1 MTEDLPRRE
10 THYFTDFSDS
20 ARWDHF
26 AGRDSDIFV
35 CAPPKTGTTWT
46 QTLCCLLL
54 FGWREFDIR
63 PSDVSPWYDAT
74 FEPVEEIN
82 ALIEAQDHRRLIKT
96 HTPLDG
102 IPYNPLAT
110 YVTVYRDPRDVYFSA
125 LNHKDNV
132 KLNDFSSNPE
142 DDISAPF
149 REWVQAPAGN
159 GGPAS
164 GSLERFIVHFK
175 SFKRFG
181 HLSNLHFFHYS
192 DMKRDLPAAVT
203 GLARVLGIEI
213 TQDDIAQMSHIAD
226 IQNMRKNADQFAPDA
241 KIGVWKSN
249 EQFFNKGT
257 GGQWR
262 DELRAEDLALY
273 DERMSELLSAEDIA
287 WLHHGAIQHT

>member
-10 THYFTDFSDS
+10 INYFTNFSNS
-20 ARWDHF
+20 ARWDLF
-26 AGRDSDIFV
+26 AGRDTDIFV

-63 PSDVSPWYDAT
+63 PSDISPWYDAT
-74 FEPVEEIN
+74 FEPVDEIN

-102 IPYNPLAT
+102 IPYSSQWT
-110 YVTVYRDPRDVYFSA
+110 FVTVYRDPRDVFFSA

-132 KLNDFSSNPE
+132 QLNDFSISPE

-149 REWVQAPAGN
+149 REWVQEPAGN
-159 GGPAS
+159 GGAAS

-175 SFKRFG
+175 TFKRFS
-181 HLSNLHFFHYS
+181 HLTNIHFFHYS
-192 DMKRDLPAAVT
+192 EMKRNLPAAIA
-203 GLARVLGIEI
+203 GLARVLGIEV
-213 TQDDIAQMSHIAD
+213 TQDDIAQISRIAD

-262 DELRAEDLALY
+262 DDLSAEDLALY
-273 DERMSELLSAEDIA
+273 DERMSDLLPAEDIA
-287 WLHHGAIQHT
+287 WLHHGAMQHT